1 MIIQLDWMSSRDY
14 GFLTLRNTVAYQSN
28 GDIVPANN
36 IFVTSTNGVAVFSN
50 NVSISTVTASSIN
63 INTFNI

>member
-1 MIIQLDWMSSRDY
+1 MSSRDY
-14 GFLTLRNTVAYQSN
+14 GFLTLRNIVAYQSN

-63 INTFNI
+63 INTFN